1 MKTWL
6 DFRDRLLTSPK
17 FQEWALAFP
26 LTRPIVRKRQNELFD
41 IVSGF
46 VYSQI
51 LDAVVQLNV
60 LKHVSGQGRSIDD
73 LARLCSLGEDE
84 MRRLAEGA
92 ASLRLL
98 QRHGDRYRLGD
109 LGAALSG
116 NAGALAMIR
125 HHGAL
130 YRDIT
135 DLPALLRGGRQETN
149 LSRYWDY
156 ARSDDPALA
165 DADDVA
171 PYSELMA
178 QSQRMVAAEV
188 VASFNFS
195 PYRKL
200 LDFGGGQGAF
210 VSAVADAAPDLQL
223 AVFDL
228 PAVAERAT
236 RAFEAQGISGR
247 ATAIGGSFFGTP
259 PKRAADL
266 VSLVRILHDH
276 DDESVTRIL
285 AAAFEAVEP
294 GGKLIVCEPM
304 STDGGARRIAD
315 AYFNI
320 YLYAMG
326 SGRPRSPEMLT
337 EMLKTAGF
345 SAVQRVKTRSPFVTS
360 MLCAHK
366 SAEDV

>member
-1 MKTWL
+1 MEAWL
-6 DFRDRLLTSPK
+6 DLRDRLLISPR

-51 LDAVVQLNV
+51 LDAVVQLDV
-60 LKHVSGQGRSIDD
+60 LKHVAGQGRTTTD
-73 LARLCSLGEDE
+73 LARLCALGDDE

-98 QRHGDRYRLGD
+98 QRHGERYRLGD
-109 LGAALSG
+109 LGAALFG

-135 DLPALLRGGRQETN
+135 DLPALLRSGRQETN

-156 ARSDDPALA
+156 ARSDDPAA
-165 DADDVA
+165 VRAEDVA

-188 VASFNFS
+188 VASFDFS

-210 VSAVADAAPDLQL
+210 VCAVAQAAPSIQL

-228 PAVAERAT
+228 PAVAERAK
-236 RAFEAQGISGR
+236 RIFEEHGLSDR
-247 ATAIGGSFFGTP
+247 ATALGGSFFGSP
-259 PKRAADL
+259 PKHAADL

-276 DDESVTRIL
+276 DDDAVERIL
-285 AAAFEAVEP
+285 KAAFDAVEP

-326 SGRPRSPEMLT
+326 SGRPRSPEILSK
-337 EMLKTAGF
+337 MLKSAGF
-345 SAVQRVKTRSPFVTS
+345 VSVRRIKTRSPFVTS
-360 MLCAHK
+360 VLCADK
-366 SAEDV
+366 TANDV